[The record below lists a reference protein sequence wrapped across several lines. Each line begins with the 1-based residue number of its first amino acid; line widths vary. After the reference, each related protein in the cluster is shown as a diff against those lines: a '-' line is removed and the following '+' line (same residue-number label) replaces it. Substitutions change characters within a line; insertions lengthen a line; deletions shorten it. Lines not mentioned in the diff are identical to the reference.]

1 MTTGPTCVPSR
12 AGLPDEK
19 PPRAAWGMYQRA
31 ALAGVLIVLMTAASV
46 ATAGL
51 LTIKDEIFTPIKR
64 TPTAKLRK
72 DTITRADAGEAQTI
86 LLVGSDRRYGWK
98 RGESRSDTM
107 MLLRLDPDQEAIGAL
122 SVPRDLVVDIPG
134 RGRAKVNEAY
144 TFGGVDLTARTL
156 KQILNI
162 DINHVIEV
170 SFKGF
175 RRGVNAVGCVYT
187 DVDRRY
193 YHSNLGLPAKDQYAE
208 IDIQPGYQ
216 RLCGQ
221 KALDYVRFRH
231 ADTDLVR
238 AARQQ
243 DFLRQAKDQIGTS
256 GLIDNRGKLTDIFS
270 RSSTVD
276 ADLKTD
282 AGILRV
288 LKLAIFSAGHPLSE
302 VEFPHT
308 FVNAGTRNA
317 GGFGDYVTATPEQIA
332 EAVDDFMHARPASK
346 AKSTGAPKKKKKK
359 KTAKGKSAKRKTSP
373 SLAQYDVVDAR
384 TRAEDLVAPVL
395 AKSSIDFPVYFP
407 SALTP
412 TGVFVAPTTTP
423 KAPNPRI
430 YTLRDRS
437 GKKHWAYRIVIAHNV
452 TEGQYYGVEG
462 TTWMQPPLLKRDG
475 DKRRM
480 RGRTYRLFYDGKR
493 LRAVSWSTPR
503 AVYWVSNTL
512 SLQLTNK
519 QMLGTA
525 RSLTRFGSS

>member
-1 MTTGPTCVPSR
+1 MGPE
-12 AGLPDEK
+12 DQK
-19 PPRAAWGMYQRA
+19 PPRASWGLYQRYA
-31 ALAGVLIVLMTAASV
+31 IAGALIILMTAASV

-51 LTIKDEIFTPIKR
+51 LTIKEQILNPIKR

-107 MLLRLDPDQEAIGAL
+107 MLLRLDPDEEAIGVL

-144 TFGGVDLTARTL
+144 TLGGVDLTARTL
-156 KQILNI
+156 KQLLDV

-175 RRGVNAVGCVYT
+175 RRGVNAVGCVYA
-187 DVDRRY
+187 DIDRRY
-193 YHSNLGLPAKDQYAE
+193 YHSNAGLPPKDQYAE

-256 GLIDNRGKLTDIFS
+256 GLVDNRGKLIDIFS

-276 ADLKTD
+276 ADLKTE

-308 FVNAGTRNA
+308 FVNSPLTRNGRA
-317 GGFGDYVTATPEQIA
+317 GFTGGLGSYVTATPEQIR
-332 EAVDDFMHARPASK
+332 EAVDDFMHARAPSK
-346 AKSTGAPKKKKKK
+346 AKSTGKRETKA
-359 KTAKGKSAKRKTSP
+359 AKRESKAAKRAGRT
-373 SLAQYDVVDAR
+373 AQASYSQYGLVEAR
-384 TRAEDLVAPVL
+384 RRAEDLVAPVL
-395 AKSSIDFPVYFP
+395 AKSDIDFPLYLPAAMTPP
-407 SALTP
+407 STYPAS
-412 TGVFVAPTTTP
+412 TTTP
-423 KAPNPRI
+423 KAPNPRT

-437 GKKHWAYRIVIAHNV
+437 GKKHWAYRIVVQHNL
-452 TEGQYYGVEG
+452 TEGQYYGVQG
-462 TTWMQPPLLKRDG
+462 TTWKTPPLLKRAG
-475 DKRRM
+475 EKRRM

-493 LRAVSWSTPR
+493 LRAVAWRTPR

-512 SLQLTNK
+512 SLKLTNK
-519 QMLGTA
+519 QMLGVA
-525 RSLTRFGSS
+525 RSLTRFGAS